1 MRKSSLSLLL
11 SLAFL
16 LSLALLLPLAR
27 ADQEL
32 LDAVN
37 VGDIAHVRRHLEELG
52 KDPNHHDPW
61 EKSVLI
67 HASYNG
73 HADIVELLI
82 EKGADVNARSKHS
95 GRTPLIAAAYHGNVE
110 ALAVLLAHGADV
122 NVQDKRHKYTA
133 LHHAINEIRNDH
145 DAKHEECIRELIEAG
160 ADPHLIATNG
170 RTAEHMMD
178 MKKLHHKHLHKHVL
192 KHVEKTRPSS
202 DEL

>member
-1 MRKSSLSLLL
+1 MGLILRKSSLSLLL

-133 LHHAINEIRNDH
+133 LHHAINEIRNDQILR
-145 DAKHEECIRELIEAG
+145 ECRIQ
-160 ADPHLIATNG
+160 
-170 RTAEHMMD
+170 
-178 MKKLHHKHLHKHVL
+178 
-192 KHVEKTRPSS
+192 TRPESGVRRGPETPRNLEPQIYVLGIALTAHDSS
-202 DEL
+202 NCP